1 MAIPKVTR
9 EDIVD
14 ALAFIDE
21 HGIPDKNKSTR
32 YFLVAENGKSYPPKY
47 VIAVAD
53 HLVNHT
59 AIATDGYNAVEAKN
73 FLKSRGFLITGGSQE
88 KYQLTISKEQ
98 MTSTDECFEKDDL
111 GLGNNYVPLDVYF
124 QNAEGQII
132 KRKYEKGERRN
143 SNQTLP
149 RLAFQV
155 FEKQIRALSVEDKE
169 NFPVC
174 QYTPNTALIRGI
186 FPSVDEYRKYH
197 NSIEYLT
204 YNYDQGRKFVIYS
217 WNIFST
223 LVFVQECLNRFGQ
236 PGDRFVLIYREKQ
249 DKEEKE
255 EQDTQTGQAVT
266 EQPPSP
272 VEPNGYRISYSKQL
286 LASKNIIFRGA
297 PGTGKTYL
305 ARQIAADI
313 VSDGY
318 YDDFSLLTDEQKKQV
333 EFVQFHHSYDYSDF
347 VEGLRPTI
355 RDDGSMGFELQ
366 DGIFKRFVEQARTNY
381 ENSKKSRETIEKE
394 LSAQ

>member
-53 HLVNHT
+53 HLANHT

-223 LVFVQECLNRFGQ
+223 LVFVQECLNRF
-236 PGDRFVLIYREKQ
+236 
-249 DKEEKE
+249 
-255 EQDTQTGQAVT
+255 
-266 EQPPSP
+266 
-272 VEPNGYRISYSKQL
+272 
-286 LASKNIIFRGA
+286 
-297 PGTGKTYL
+297 
-305 ARQIAADI
+305 
-313 VSDGY
+313 
-318 YDDFSLLTDEQKKQV
+318 
-333 EFVQFHHSYDYSDF
+333 
-347 VEGLRPTI
+347 
-355 RDDGSMGFELQ
+355 
-366 DGIFKRFVEQARTNY
+366 
-381 ENSKKSRETIEKE
+381 
-394 LSAQ
+394 